1 MKKYLRI
8 LMAIVGLALGY
19 VISDTI
25 IKSNIL
31 KINRTYVEIII
42 YIVGAFVFGIL
53 LYLIAPPIF
62 ERVEKLIDNIE
73 TQILEQQRRLS
84 IIGLFGIIIGIIIA
98 FLLSL
103 PISLLTLPPLFK
115 MIINIVS
122 VLMYYI
128 MAVLGF
134 RFATIYKSD
143 INSFFSKMKPNKND
157 GNYDKISKSNN
168 IKTNRKLIDTS
179 VLIDGRISQIAET
192 GFLEGDIVIPNFVLE
207 ELQLIADSADDLK
220 RERGRRGLD
229 IVKEL
234 QNSDKVNIV
243 IDKID
248 YKDLKEVDI
257 KLLKLANETGSIV
270 VTNDYN
276 LNKLAKVQNIKVLN
290 INDLAN
296 SVKTVVIPGERM
308 LVNIIKEGKEKRQGI
323 AYLDDGTM
331 IVVEEG
337 KDLIGEEVEVIVT
350 TVLQTSAGK
359 MIFTKIV

>member
-1 MKKYLRI
+1 MNKYLRI
-8 LMAIVGLALGY
+8 LMAIAGLALGY
-19 VISDTI
+19 VISDI
-25 IKSNIL
+25 IINSNIL
-31 KINRTYVEIII
+31 KINKTYMEIII
-42 YIVGAFVFGIL
+42 YVLVTFIFGIL

-62 ERVEKLIDNIE
+62 KRIEKLIDNIE
-73 TQILEQQRRLS
+73 RQIVEQQRKLS
-84 IIGLFGIIIGIIIA
+84 IIGIFGIIVGIIIA

-128 MAVLGF
+128 LAVLGF
-134 RFATIYKSD
+134 RFATVYKSD
-143 INSFFSKMKPNKND
+143 ISAIFSRMKPNRND
-157 GNYDKISKSNN
+157 GNNDKAYKSNN

-179 VLIDGRISQIAET
+179 VLIDGRIAQIAET

-207 ELQLIADSADDLK
+207 ELQLIADSSDDLK

-234 QNSDKVNIV
+234 QNIDTVNIV
-243 IDKID
+243 IDKKD

-296 SVKTVVIPGERM
+296 SVKIVVIPGERM
-308 LVNIIKEGKEKRQGI
+308 LVNIIKEGKEKKQGL
-323 AYLDDGTM
+323 AYLEDGTM

-337 KDLIGEEVEVIVT
+337 KDLIGELVEVIVT

>member
-8 LMAIVGLALGY
+8 LMAIAGLALGY
-19 VISDTI
+19 VVSDI
-25 IKSNIL
+25 ILDSNIV
-31 KINRTYVEIII
+31 KVNNGYIEIAIYVIGILI
-42 YIVGAFVFGIL
+42 FGIL

-62 ERVEKLIDNIE
+62 DRIEKLIDNIE
-73 TQILEQQRRLS
+73 RQILDQQRKLS
-84 IIGLFGIIIGIIIA
+84 LIGLLGIITGIIIA

-103 PISLLTLPPLFK
+103 PISLLTLPPIFK

-134 RFATIYKSD
+134 RFAIKYESD
-143 INSFFSKMKPNKND
+143 IVSIFSRMKTNKNEE
-157 GNYDKISKSNN
+157 NYDKISKSSN
-168 IKTNRKLIDTS
+168 IKTNKKIIDTS
-179 VLIDGRISQIAET
+179 VLIDGRIKQIAET

-234 QNSDKVNIV
+234 QNSDIINVV
-243 IDKID
+243 IEKKD
-248 YKDLKEVDI
+248 YKDRKEVDI
-257 KLLKLANETGSIV
+257 KLLKLANESRAII

-308 LVNIIKEGKEKRQGI
+308 LVNIIKEGKEKKQGL
-323 AYLDDGTM
+323 AYLEDGTM

-337 KDLIGEEVEVIVT
+337 KDLIGKEVEVMVT

>member
-8 LMAIVGLALGY
+8 LMAIAGLALGY
-19 VISDTI
+19 VVSDI
-25 IKSNIL
+25 ILDSNIV
-31 KINRTYVEIII
+31 KINNGYIEIAI
-42 YIVGAFVFGIL
+42 YTIGILIFGIL

-62 ERVEKLIDNIE
+62 YRIEKLIDNIE
-73 TQILEQQRRLS
+73 RQILDQQRKLTL
-84 IIGLFGIIIGIIIA
+84 IGLLGIITGIIIA

-103 PISLLTLPPLFK
+103 PISLLTLSPIFK
-115 MIINIVS
+115 IIINIVS

-134 RFATIYKSD
+134 RFAIKYESD
-143 INSFFSKMKPNKND
+143 IVSIFSRMKTNKNEE
-157 GNYDKISKSNN
+157 NYDKISKSSN
-168 IKTNRKLIDTS
+168 IKTNKKIIDTS
-179 VLIDGRISQIAET
+179 VLIDGRIKQIAET

-234 QNSDKVNIV
+234 QNSDIINVV
-243 IDKID
+243 IEKKD

-257 KLLKLANETGSIV
+257 KLLKLANESRAVI

-308 LVNIIKEGKEKRQGI
+308 LVNIIKEGKEKKQGL
-323 AYLDDGTM
+323 AYLEDGTM

-337 KDLIGEEVEVIVT
+337 KDLIGKEVEVMVT

-359 MIFTKIV
+359 MIFTKTV

>member
-8 LMAIVGLALGY
+8 LMAIAGLALGY
-19 VISDTI
+19 VVSDI
-25 IKSNIL
+25 ILDSNIV
-31 KINRTYVEIII
+31 KINNGYIEIAI
-42 YIVGAFVFGIL
+42 YTIGILIFGIL

-62 ERVEKLIDNIE
+62 YRIEKLIDNIE
-73 TQILEQQRRLS
+73 RQILDQQRKLTL
-84 IIGLFGIIIGIIIA
+84 IGLLGIITGIIIA

-103 PISLLTLPPLFK
+103 PISLLTLSPIFK
-115 MIINIVS
+115 IIINIVS

-134 RFATIYKSD
+134 RFAIKYESD
-143 INSFFSKMKPNKND
+143 IVSIFSRMKTNKNEE
-157 GNYDKISKSNN
+157 NYDKISKSSN
-168 IKTNRKLIDTS
+168 IKTNNKIIDTS
-179 VLIDGRISQIAET
+179 VLIDGRIKQIAET

-234 QNSDKVNIV
+234 QNSDIINVV
-243 IDKID
+243 IEKKD

-257 KLLKLANETGSIV
+257 KLLKLANESRAVI

-308 LVNIIKEGKEKRQGI
+308 LVNIIKEGKEKKQGL
-323 AYLDDGTM
+323 AYLEDGTM

-337 KDLIGEEVEVIVT
+337 KDLIGKEVEVMVT

-359 MIFTKIV
+359 MIFTKTV

>member
-8 LMAIVGLALGY
+8 LMAIAGLALGF
-19 VISDTI
+19 VVSDTLLN
-25 IKSNIL
+25 SNIL

-42 YIVGAFVFGIL
+42 YIVGALIFGAL
-53 LYLIAPPIF
+53 LYLIAPPII
-62 ERVEKLIDNIE
+62 ERIEKLIDNIE
-73 TQILEQQRRLS
+73 RQLFDQQRKLS
-84 IIGLFGIIIGIIIA
+84 IIGLLGIIIGIIIA
-98 FLLSL
+98 FLLNL

-122 VLMYYI
+122 VILYYI

-134 RFATIYKSD
+134 RLARKYESD
-143 INSFFSKMKPNKND
+143 IIAVFSRMKPNKND
-157 GNYDKISKSNN
+157 ENYDKISKSYN

-234 QNSDKVNIV
+234 QNSDTVNIV
-243 IDKID
+243 IEKKD

-257 KLLKLANETGSIV
+257 KLLKLANETGSMV

-308 LVNIIKEGKEKRQGI
+308 LVNIIKEGKEKRQGL
-323 AYLDDGTM
+323 AYLEDGTM

-337 KDLIGEEVEVIVT
+337 KDLIGEEVEVMVT

-359 MIFTKIV
+359 MIFTKTV

>member
-8 LMAIVGLALGY
+8 LMAIAGLALGY
-19 VISDTI
+19 VVSDTI
-25 IKSNIL
+25 LNSNIIEIS
-31 KINRTYVEIII
+31 KKYVEIII
-42 YIVGAFVFGIL
+42 YIVGAMIFGIL
-53 LYLIAPPIF
+53 LYLVAPPIF
-62 ERVEKLIDNIE
+62 ERIEKLIDNIE
-73 TQILEQQRRLS
+73 RQILDKQRKLS
-84 IIGLFGIIIGIIIA
+84 IVGFVGIIIGIIIA

-103 PISLLTLPPLFK
+103 PISLLTLPSLFR
-115 MIINIVS
+115 MLLNIVS
-122 VLMYYI
+122 VLLYYV

-134 RFATIYKSD
+134 RFATKYEGD
-143 INSFFSKMKPNKND
+143 IVSMFSKIKSSKNYE
-157 GNYDKISKSNN
+157 NYDKISKVYD
-168 IKTNRKLIDTS
+168 IKSNRKLIDTS
-179 VLIDGRISQIAET
+179 VLIDGRIAQIAET
-192 GFLEGDIVIPNFVLE
+192 GFLEGDIVVPNFVLG
-207 ELQLIADSADDLK
+207 ELQLIADSSDDLK

-234 QNSDKVNIV
+234 QNSNKVNVV
-243 IDKID
+243 IEKKD

-257 KLLKLANETGSIV
+257 KLLKLANETGAIV

-308 LVNIIKEGKEKRQGI
+308 LVNIIKEGKEKKQGL

-337 KDLIGEEVEVIVT
+337 KDLIGEEVEVMVT

>member
-8 LMAIVGLALGY
+8 LLAIAGLALGF
-19 VISDTI
+19 VISDTLI
-25 IKSNIL
+25 NSNIL
-31 KINRTYVEIII
+31 EINQTYLQIIV
-42 YIVGAFVFGIL
+42 YIVGALFFGIL
-53 LYLIAPPIF
+53 LYLVAPPIF
-62 ERVEKLIDNIE
+62 ERIEKLIDNIE
-73 TQILEQQRRLS
+73 RQILDQQRKLS

-115 MIINIVS
+115 MMINIVS
-122 VLMYYI
+122 VIMYYI

-134 RFATIYKSD
+134 RFSTKYESD
-143 INSFFSKMKPNKND
+143 IITFLSRVKPSKND
-157 GNYDKISKSNN
+157 ENYDKISKSYL
-168 IKTNRKLIDTS
+168 KTNRKLIDTS
-179 VLIDGRISQIAET
+179 VLIDGRIAQIAET

-229 IVKEL
+229 IVNEL
-234 QNSDKVNIV
+234 QNSDTVNIV
-243 IDKID
+243 IEKKD
-248 YKDLKEVDI
+248 YKDQKEVDI

-308 LVNIIKEGKEKRQGI
+308 LVNIIKEGKEKKQGL
-323 AYLDDGTM
+323 AYLEDGTM

-337 KDLIGEEVEVIVT
+337 KDLIGKEVEVMVT

-359 MIFTKIV
+359 MIFTKVV